1 MPPATNEEQFRFLI
15 SCIRWSNNGK
25 VDFTEVAKECQVVSK
40 GAAAKRYERMMRA
53 HGIHPNGGP
62 GRAPTA
68 RQPKTERN
76 AGPSPTKKA
85 KGKAAAFDESMNV
98 DDDEEPAGSDN
109 FKAENSQD
117 EELLVINFQ
126 AYCPRPQPTSPFIEY
141 RKLES
146 IAMAPVKKPKVGTKS
161 ATGSEAKN
169 TIARRRNSAAKV
181 AVGRPTSRS
190 PQKRPAKS
198 NEDDGVGDDE
208 PPYEPSDDEID
219 GDSTKGNF
227 HSSPVTKATKGR
239 KGPVKS
245 AKKMIY
251 KKHLRRDATKFTTS
265 QAMVDAEEEFDP
277 RAAAYRGKATQS
289 GGNGRKKGR
298 RLIRWTAQT
307 DQLLLLCLHHELA
320 RNKEELPYEAI
331 AQRMFPEK
339 NATGGA
345 IKERFAK
352 LRIECLN
359 RGSWVPPI
367 LGKTPQ
373 NTRPDVR
380 GVVRLAP
387 GIDKGRFVLWKED
400 ASKLID
406 PKDINKGHVDA
417 QKKGLQYPERVWISP
432 GAEKEYLKSTHAHK
446 ALNLSPIS
454 GPVPMDDDELLSD
467 EDEEEEMEAVSDD
480 GAVVP
485 CTPKK
490 RKATV
495 INDSSK
501 KKPRPVARSS
511 PKKITAKGR
520 ATQAD
525 ESEYEGTT
533 AGAGN
538 NRLSPKKEPG
548 AGRYR
553 SPRGRPKSYDMTPP
567 DEDSDSSATKTAE
580 SSDGSEDDES
590 PTNNR
595 LMMMA
600 FDKDEEARPLRSI
613 VIVRG
618 FTPGALSKFPPGIQ
632 GPGDDDYADDEVA
645 EGPGIQGPGDD
656 DYADDQVAEGPTAS
670 YNGSESVI
678 DADDDKAALHFEDN
692 PDIEFDDGIHG
703 VGQDGSMDEQN
714 FNLQD
719 LLAAM
724 NRNTDNNG
732 QLINKDLWEI
742 HVEQMNALK
751 GAGMQNPPPAQS
763 RHQTQISQYIQHQT
777 QNKLTSNGFGSFPGN
792 FGGPQVSFGGSQI
805 RFGDIDF
812 QPMHSDGIQGKAA
825 YYNIKNFIENG
836 MIDTAQYEKM
846 KGMESN
852 SSGHIKP
859 DPVPA
864 GFSGFDATIA
874 PVRDD
879 EFFSPDYV
887 GGGEASLDGGFG
899 PLGPLEGYF

>member
-1 MPPATNEEQFRFLI
+1 
-15 SCIRWSNNGK
+15 
-25 VDFTEVAKECQVVSK
+25 
-40 GAAAKRYERMMRA
+40 
-53 HGIHPNGGP
+53 
-62 GRAPTA
+62 
-68 RQPKTERN
+68 
-76 AGPSPTKKA
+76 
-85 KGKAAAFDESMNV
+85 
-98 DDDEEPAGSDN
+98 
-109 FKAENSQD
+109 
-117 EELLVINFQ
+117 
-126 AYCPRPQPTSPFIEY
+126 
-141 RKLES
+141 
-146 IAMAPVKKPKVGTKS
+146 MALVKKPKVGTKS
-161 ATGSEAKN
+161 PICSEAKN
-169 TIARRRNSAAKV
+169 TIARRKNSAAKV
-181 AVGRPTSRS
+181 AVGRSTSKS
-190 PQKRPAKS
+190 PKKIPAKS
-198 NEDDGVGDDE
+198 SEDGGVEDDE
-208 PPYEPSDDEID
+208 PSYEPSDDEID
-219 GDSTKGNF
+219 GDSTEGNSR
-227 HSSPVTKATKGR
+227 SSPAAKTTKFKKVAAKT
-239 KGPVKS
+239 

-298 RLIRWTAQT
+298 RLIRWTAQA

-417 QKKGLQYPERVWISP
+417 QKIGLQYPERVWISP
-432 GAEKEYLKSTHAHK
+432 GAEKEYLKSTRAHK
-446 ALNLSPIS
+446 ALNLSPIA

-467 EDEEEEMEAVSDD
+467 EDEEEDIGAVSDD
-480 GAVVP
+480 GVALP

-495 INDSSK
+495 VTNSSN
-501 KKPRPVARSS
+501 KKPRPVARPS
-511 PKKITAKGR
+511 PKKIAAKGR

-525 ESEYEGTT
+525 DSDYDGIT
-533 AGAGN
+533 AGTGSS
-538 NRLSPKKEPG
+538 RLVPKKEPG
-548 AGRYR
+548 VGRYR

-567 DEDSDSSATKTAE
+567 DEDSDSNTIKTEE
-580 SSDGSEDDES
+580 STDESEDDES
-590 PTNNR
+590 PANNR

-600 FDKDEEARPLRSI
+600 FDKDEEVRPLRSI

-645 EGPGIQGPGDD
+645 EGPAVLYNEDESVVD
-656 DYADDQVAEGPTAS
+656 ADDA
-670 YNGSESVI
+670 
-678 DADDDKAALHFEDN
+678 DDKAAVLFEEDN
-692 PDIEFDDGIHG
+692 PDIQFDDGLDG
-703 VGQDGSMDEQN
+703 VGQDGSMDEHPS
-714 FNLQD
+714 NLQD

-742 HVEQMNALK
+742 HVQQMNALK
-751 GAGMQNPPPAQS
+751 GSAMVQDAPHVQS
-763 RHQTQISQYIQHQT
+763 HHQTQMPQYGQAQA
-777 QNKLTSNGFGSFPGN
+777 QNQLSSSGFGLFPGD
-792 FGGPQVSFGGSQI
+792 FGDPDVGFDGSQI
-805 RFGDIDF
+805 RFGDFDF
-812 QPMHSDGIQGKAA
+812 QPVQPSGIQGKAA
-825 YYNIKNFIENG
+825 YYNTKNFTQNG
-836 MIDTAQYEKM
+836 LIDTAQYEKIT
-846 KGMESN
+846 GMGPN
-852 SSGHIKP
+852 SSGNAKP
-859 DPVPA
+859 EPVLE
-864 GFSGFDATIA
+864 GFSGLDATLA
-874 PVRDD
+874 PVPDD
-879 EFFSPDYV
+879 EFFSPDY
-887 GGGEASLDGGFG
+887 GRGRDGSLDGGFG
-899 PLGPLEGYF
+899 PLDPLADYF

>member
-1 MPPATNEEQFRFLI
+1 
-15 SCIRWSNNGK
+15 
-25 VDFTEVAKECQVVSK
+25 
-40 GAAAKRYERMMRA
+40 
-53 HGIHPNGGP
+53 
-62 GRAPTA
+62 
-68 RQPKTERN
+68 
-76 AGPSPTKKA
+76 
-85 KGKAAAFDESMNV
+85 
-98 DDDEEPAGSDN
+98 
-109 FKAENSQD
+109 
-117 EELLVINFQ
+117 
-126 AYCPRPQPTSPFIEY
+126 
-141 RKLES
+141 
-146 IAMAPVKKPKVGTKS
+146 MALVKKPKVGTKC

-181 AVGRPTSRS
+181 AVGRPTSRL
-190 PQKRPAKS
+190 PQKLPAKS
-198 NEDDGVGDDE
+198 SEDDGVEDGE
-208 PPYEPSDDEID
+208 PSYEPSDDEID
-219 GDSTKGNF
+219 GDSTEGNSP
-227 HSSPVTKATKGR
+227 SSTQRR
-239 KGPVKS
+239 KGAVKP

-251 KKHLRRDATKFTTS
+251 KKHLRRDAIKFTTS

-289 GGNGRKKGR
+289 GGNGRRKGR
-298 RLIRWTAQT
+298 RLIRWTAQA

-417 QKKGLQYPERVWISP
+417 QNKGLQYPERLWISP

-480 GAVVP
+480 GAV
-485 CTPKK
+485 
-490 RKATV
+490 
-495 INDSSK
+495 
-501 KKPRPVARSS
+501 PRPVARPS
-511 PKKITAKGR
+511 PKKISAKGR

-525 ESEYEGTT
+525 DTDYEGTT
-533 AGAGN
+533 AGAGSSK
-538 NRLSPKKEPG
+538 RVPKKEPG

-553 SPRGRPKSYDMTPP
+553 SPRGRPKSCDRTPP

-580 SSDGSEDDES
+580 SNESKDDES
-590 PTNNR
+590 PTSNR

-600 FDKDEEARPLRSI
+600 FDKDEEVRPLRSI

-645 EGPGIQGPGDD
+645 EGPAVPCHGSE
-656 DYADDQVAEGPTAS
+656 YVVNADDA
-670 YNGSESVI
+670 
-678 DADDDKAALHFEDN
+678 DDKAAVLFEDN
-692 PDIEFDDGIHG
+692 PDIQFDDGVDG
-703 VGQDGSMDEQN
+703 VGQDGSMDEQH

-719 LLAAM
+719 LLGAI

-742 HVEQMNALK
+742 HLEQMNALK
-751 GAGMQNPPPAQS
+751 GAGMMQNLSPAQL
-763 RHQTQISQYIQHQT
+763 HYQTQMSQYGQT
-777 QNKLTSNGFGSFPGN
+777 QAPNQLTSNGFGSFSG
-792 FGGPQVSFGGSQI
+792 FGGPQVSFGDSPQVGFGDSQI
-805 RFGDIDF
+805 RFGDFDF
-812 QPMHSDGIQGKAA
+812 QPVHSDGTQGKAA
-825 YYNIKNFIENG
+825 YYNTKNFIENG
-836 MIDTAQYEKM
+836 LIDTAQYEKM
-846 KGMESN
+846 KGMKSN
-852 SSGHIKP
+852 SSGNINP

-864 GFSGFDATIA
+864 GFSGLDATLA
-874 PVRDD
+874 PAPDD
-879 EFFSPDYV
+879 EFFSFDYARS
-887 GGGEASLDGGFG
+887 GDASLDGGFG
-899 PLGPLEGYF
+899 PLDPLADYF